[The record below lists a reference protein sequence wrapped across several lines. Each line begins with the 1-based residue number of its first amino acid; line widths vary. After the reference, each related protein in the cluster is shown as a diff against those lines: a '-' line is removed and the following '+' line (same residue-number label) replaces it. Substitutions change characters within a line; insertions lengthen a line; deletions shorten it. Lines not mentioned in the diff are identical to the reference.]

1 VGLLTGLSTA
11 PFRGLFR
18 LAEVIHEQADR
29 ELHDP
34 AAVRRRLEDVEEAR
48 EAGRISEDDEAE
60 AQQEILGSMIRQPGG
75 DEVTDPGT
83 QGEER

>member
-1 VGLLTGLSTA
+1 MGLLTAVPTA

-18 LAEVIHEQADR
+18 LAEIIHEQADR

-34 AAVRRRLEDVEEAR
+34 AAVRRRLEDLEEAR
-48 EAGRISEDDEAE
+48 EAGQISEEDEAE

-75 DEVTDPGT
+75 DEVTEPGT